1 MSGLI
6 HLYCGD
12 GKGKTTAALGLAL
25 RAAGAGKQVVFTQFF
40 KDGSSSEIGPL
51 AALPGVRVFH
61 ADTVRGFY
69 RNMTPTQ
76 REQAGK
82 DYTALFRQVTQAAQ
96 EADLLILDEIV
107 SACNRGVVPE
117 KLVTDFLREK
127 PVRLEVVLTG
137 RNPSAALL
145 ELADYI
151 TEMRKLRHPFDRGI
165 GARKGIEF

>member
-1 MSGLI
+1 MLGLI

-40 KDGSSSEIGPL
+40 KDGSSSEIEPL

-69 RNMTPTQ
+69 RNMTPSQ

-82 DYTALFRQVTQAAQ
+82 DYTALFRQVTQAAR

-127 PVRLEVVLTG
+127 PARLEVVLTG

>member
-1 MSGLI
+1 MPGLI

-12 GKGKTTAALGLAL
+12 GKGKTTAALGLTI

-40 KDGSSSEIGPL
+40 KDGSSSEMEPL
-51 AALPGVRVFH
+51 AALPGVLVFH

-69 RNMTPTQ
+69 RNMTPSQ

-117 KLVTDFLREK
+117 KLVTDFLWEK
-127 PVRLEVVLTG
+127 PARLEVVLTG

>member
-1 MSGLI
+1 M
-6 HLYCGD
+6 
-12 GKGKTTAALGLAL
+12 
-25 RAAGAGKQVVFTQFF
+25 VFTQFF
-40 KDGSSSEIGPL
+40 KDGSSSEIEPL

-82 DYTALFRQVTQAAQ
+82 DYTALFRQVMQAAQ
-96 EADLLILDEIV
+96 EADLLILDEII

-127 PVRLEVVLTG
+127 PARLEVVLTG

>member
-1 MSGLI
+1 MPGLI

-25 RAAGAGKQVVFTQFF
+25 RAAGARKQVVFTQFF

-82 DYTALFRQVTQAAQ
+82 DYTALFRQVMQEAQ

-127 PVRLEVVLTG
+127 PARLEVVLTG

-151 TEMRKLRHPFDRGI
+151 TEMRKLRHPLDRGI

>member
-40 KDGSSSEIGPL
+40 KDGSSSEIEPL

-61 ADTVRGFY
+61 ADTVRDFY

-82 DYTALFRQVTQAAQ
+82 DYTALLRQVTQAAQ

-127 PVRLEVVLTG
+127 PARLEVVLTG

>member
-40 KDGSSSEIGPL
+40 KDGSSSEIEPL
-51 AALPGVRVFH
+51 ATLPGVRVFH

-69 RNMTPTQ
+69 RNMTPPQ

-82 DYTALFRQVTQAAQ
+82 DYTALFRQVTQAAHA
-96 EADLLILDEIV
+96 ADLLILDEIV
-107 SACNRGVVPE
+107 SASNRGVVPE

-127 PVRLEVVLTG
+127 PARLEVVLTG

>member
-12 GKGKTTAALGLAL
+12 GKGKTTAALGLTL

-40 KDGSSSEIGPL
+40 KDGSSSEIEPL

-82 DYTALFRQVTQAAQ
+82 DYTALFRQVAQAAQ
-96 EADLLILDEIV
+96 AADLLILVEIV

-127 PVRLEVVLTG
+127 PARLEVVLTG

-145 ELADYI
+145 KLADYI

>member
-40 KDGSSSEIGPL
+40 KDGSSSEIEPL

-69 RNMTPTQ
+69 RNMTPPQ

-82 DYTALFRQVTQAAQ
+82 DYTALFRQVTQAAR

-127 PVRLEVVLTG
+127 PARLEVVLTG

-145 ELADYI
+145 ELADGLCYGNA
-151 TEMRKLRHPFDRGI
+151 EAAPPL
-165 GARKGIEF
+165 

>member
-12 GKGKTTAALGLAL
+12 GKGKTTAALGLTL

-40 KDGSSSEIGPL
+40 KDGSSSEMEPL

-69 RNMTPTQ
+69 RNMTPSQ

-82 DYTALFRQVTQAAQ
+82 DYTALFRQVTQAAR

-127 PVRLEVVLTG
+127 PARLEVVLTG

-145 ELADYI
+145 ELADYV
-151 TEMRKLRHPFDRGI
+151 TEMRKLRHPFDQGI

>member
-1 MSGLI
+1 MPGLI

-12 GKGKTTAALGLAL
+12 GKGKTTAALGLTL

-40 KDGSSSEIGPL
+40 KDGSSSEMEPL
-51 AALPGVRVFH
+51 ATLPGVRVFH

-69 RNMTPTQ
+69 RNMTPSQ

-117 KLVTDFLREK
+117 KLVTDYLREK
-127 PVRLEVVLTG
+127 PARLEVVLTG

>member
-1 MSGLI
+1 MPGLI

-40 KDGSSSEIGPL
+40 KDGSSSEIEPL

-69 RNMTPTQ
+69 RNMTPSQ

-82 DYTALFRQVTQAAQ
+82 DYTALFRQVTQAAR

-127 PVRLEVVLTG
+127 PDRLEVVLTG
-137 RNPSAALL
+137 RNPSFALL
-145 ELADYI
+145 ELADYV

>member
-1 MSGLI
+1 MPGLI

-76 REQAGK
+76 REQAEK

-127 PVRLEVVLTG
+127 PARLEVVLTG

>member
-1 MSGLI
+1 MPGLI

-40 KDGSSSEIGPL
+40 KDGSSSEVEPL

-69 RNMTPTQ
+69 RNMTPSQ

-82 DYTALFRQVTQAAQ
+82 DYTALFRQVTQAAR

-127 PVRLEVVLTG
+127 PARLEVVLTG
-137 RNPSAALL
+137 RNPSSALL
-145 ELADYI
+145 ELADYV

-165 GARKGIEF
+165 RARKGIEF

>member
-12 GKGKTTAALGLAL
+12 GKGKTTAALGLTL

-40 KDGSSSEIGPL
+40 KDGSSSEMEPL

-69 RNMTPTQ
+69 RNMTPSQ

-127 PVRLEVVLTG
+127 PARLEVVLTG

-145 ELADYI
+145 ELADYV

>member
-1 MSGLI
+1 MPGLI

-82 DYTALFRQVTQAAQ
+82 DYTALFRLVTQAAQ

-127 PVRLEVVLTG
+127 PARLEVVLTG

-145 ELADYI
+145 KLADYI

>member
-1 MSGLI
+1 MPGLI

-40 KDGSSSEIGPL
+40 KDGSSSEMEPL
-51 AALPGVRVFH
+51 AALTGVRVFH

-69 RNMTPTQ
+69 RNMTPSQ

-82 DYTALFRQVTQAAQ
+82 DYTALFRQVTQAAR

-127 PVRLEVVLTG
+127 PARLEVVLTG

>member
-25 RAAGAGKQVVFTQFF
+25 RAAGAGKRVVFTQFF
-40 KDGSSSEIGPL
+40 KDASSSEIGPL

-82 DYTALFRQVTQAAQ
+82 DYTALFRQVAQAAQ
-96 EADLLILDEIV
+96 DADLLILDEIV

-127 PVRLEVVLTG
+127 PARLEVVLTG

>member
-1 MSGLI
+1 MPGLI

-40 KDGSSSEIGPL
+40 KDGSSSEMEPL
-51 AALPGVRVFH
+51 AALPGVLVFH

-82 DYTALFRQVTQAAQ
+82 DYTALFRQVTQAAR

-127 PVRLEVVLTG
+127 PDRLEVVLTG

-165 GARKGIEF
+165 RARKGIEF